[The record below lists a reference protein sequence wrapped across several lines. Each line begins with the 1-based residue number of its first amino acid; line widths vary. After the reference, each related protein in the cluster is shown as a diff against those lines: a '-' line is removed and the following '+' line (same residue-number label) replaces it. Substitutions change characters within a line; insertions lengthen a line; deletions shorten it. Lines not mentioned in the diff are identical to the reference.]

1 MERPMGTESA
11 IAALSIGG
19 LVVGIVVACVVLI
32 SLIVTAYNTSKIRRE
47 LQEIRQLYTRED
59 RPLS

>member
-1 MERPMGTESA
+1 MGTESA

>member
-1 MERPMGTESA
+1 MGTENA

-47 LQEIRQLYTRED
+47 LQEIRQLYTRGD
-59 RPLS
+59 RPES

>member
-1 MERPMGTESA
+1 MGTESA
-11 IAALSIGG
+11 IFALSIGG

-47 LQEIRQLYTRED
+47 LQEIKERIAHENHLA
-59 RPLS
+59 S